1 MSKTEHTDK
10 TPKSQPIQR
19 YAMQKVL
26 TAVNANHI
34 TAFMPGTVG
43 QIFVKKGESVKKGQT
58 IIILECMKMDNEL
71 TAPFDAK
78 VKTIHFKTGENVV
91 KDAVLIELG

>member
-1 MSKTEHTDK
+1 MSSARVTSPH
-10 TPKSQPIQR
+10 QR
-19 YAMQKVL
+19 
-26 TAVNANHI
+26 
-34 TAFMPGTVG
+34 
-43 QIFVKKGESVKKGQT
+43 E
-58 IIILECMKMDNEL
+58 MDNEL